1 MAQDAYVLSCILSN
15 SDFGPNLP
23 SQVHLIAKTYDAI
36 RRPIGNAILVLAK
49 KRGKL
54 NELTDD
60 EKELP
65 DVKAHD
71 DKVPHEVLVAYMNKS
86 ERFKNSLL
94 DMPDGEEQCRNA
106 LKLLRVLRKAESKM

>member
-1 MAQDAYVLSCILSN
+1 MAQDAYVLSCILLNSN
-15 SDFGPNLP
+15 FGPNLT
-23 SQVHLIAKTYDAI
+23 SQIHLIAQTYDAI
-36 RRPIGNAILVLAK
+36 RRPIGNAIIALTK

-65 DVKAHD
+65 VVKAHD

-86 ERFKNSLL
+86 ERCRNSLL
-94 DMPDGEEQCRNA
+94 DMPDWEEQCRNA
-106 LKLLRVLRKAESKM
+106 LKLLRGLRKVESKM